1 MIKPSQNKDE
11 KKRIIR
17 EELTRIVNE
26 EGIPPCAYLPTNQN
40 CKVNN
45 IITTSGAP
53 LQSAAR
59 VPIMISF
66 EVEDFEGPDGYI
78 NELRTDFLR
87 SVMRAR
93 ASYSFDV
100 REKIQDALIRFKQQF
115 KPPNSEE
122 DIADEEF
129 DFDISES
136 IEDR

>member
-1 MIKPSQNKDE
+1 
-11 KKRIIR
+11 
-17 EELTRIVNE
+17 
-26 EGIPPCAYLPTNQN
+26 
-40 CKVNN
+40 
-45 IITTSGAP
+45 
-53 LQSAAR
+53 
-59 VPIMISF
+59 
-66 EVEDFEGPDGYI
+66 
-78 NELRTDFLR
+78 
-87 SVMRAR
+87 MRAR